1 MAVTVDIPG
10 IGKVQ
15 AEDAA
20 SEATLKKILD
30 ALKKGAKGG
39 GSGGGAGGAGGP
51 AGGMEGV
58 LNKTSN
64 KLGKFGDEIQNT
76 TSVLGD
82 FGRGLSMMTGMVTK
96 GLGMVTDTA
105 MGLATEF
112 LGTSVKMSDFASHL
126 PLVGGALSSIL
137 GMVEENVQTF
147 RSLSEVGAS
156 FGNNIVE
163 MNLAAADAG
172 LSMEQFAEF
181 VGSNAQ
187 NMMLLGGTTTE
198 GAKAFGRLTKSLPR
212 EELMGMGFTMESLAE
227 HTAGYI
233 ELQAMQGKLAG
244 RSQASLRAGS
254 EQYLMQIDRLAKV
267 TGKSRKEAEAL
278 LKKQASEANVMVM
291 ASRLSGEALTNFQD
305 GLAFVDSELPG
316 FSGAIKDLAD
326 GVAQTPLAQKLAA
339 TIPGFADLQK
349 QLGDG
354 SISQEEYV
362 KKMAG
367 FGPQMD
373 EFFKSMDPAQ
383 VSALMGKEGF
393 EGMTSGL
400 AEFNKMSAKYRDA
413 DFKAMEAE
421 QQQRDKTTEAVS
433 GFEVAITEMRNKIK
447 TTVLDSGLFDLFMD
461 GIGKFT
467 SWFTA
472 EGEDGISAMDKYLDE
487 ILIYG
492 EELAAFLKD
501 TWEASGGDL
510 GKFFSTVW
518 DERFKP
524 MIDDGF
530 EKVGKIFGDWFGD
543 FFKEHIGTVVAG
555 VFGGLAGLLLA
566 GFVTSLLPAVF
577 GIILGPIIAPFLAIG
592 AALVAIFGWET
603 IKGWV
608 APIWDVLSGMF
619 TWFGD
624 FFGGLWEKVKGIGKK
639 LNPLNWFGGDDDD
652 VTDKHVKA
660 NQISTTVEMPG
671 TPKTVTAGT
680 MPDYEMPAVT
690 TTEVDTAEIVKNSGV
705 TKMLADTTDTV
716 NSNSSDLLLTT
727 LGEQNK
733 ILKQLLRATNQLQGN
748 MLKGPA

>member
-51 AGGMEGV
+51 GGGMEGV

-227 HTAGYI
+227 HTSSYI

-339 TIPGFADLQK
+339 TIPGFAELQK

-354 SISQEEYV
+354 AISQEEYI
-362 KKMAG
+362 KQMAG
-367 FGPQMD
+367 FGPEMD
-373 EFFKSMDPAQ
+373 AFIKSMDPAMVQ
-383 VSALMGKEGF
+383 SLMGKEGF
-393 EGMTSGL
+393 EGLTSGL
-400 AEFNKMSAKYRDA
+400 AEYKKMSAKYTDA
-413 DFKAMEAE
+413 DIAAMKAE
-421 QQQRDKTTEAVS
+421 QQERDKTTKTTAA
-433 GFEVAITEMRNKIK
+433 FEVAMTEMRNKIK
-447 TTVLDSGLFDLFMD
+447 TTILDSGLFDMFMEGIGTFTEWFTSTGKDGVSKLDGFLD
-461 GIGKFT
+461 GILK
-467 SWFTA
+467 
-472 EGEDGISAMDKYLDE
+472 
-487 ILIYG
+487 YG
-492 EELAAFLKD
+492 EEMAKFLKD
-501 TWEASGGDL
+501 TWEAAGGDL
-510 GKFFSTVW
+510 GKFFSEVW
-518 DERFKP
+518 DKKFKP
-524 MIDDGF
+524 MIKKGF
-530 EKVGKIFGDWFGD
+530 DKVGEIFGAWFGA
-543 FFKEHIGTVVAG
+543 FFKEHIGTLIVG
-555 VFGGLAGLLLA
+555 VLGGLAGLLLT
-566 GFVTSLLPAVF
+566 GFITSLLPTIF

-592 AALVAIFGWET
+592 VALLAIFGWEK
-603 IKGWV
+603 IKSWV
-608 APIWDVLSGMF
+608 QPILDVFSTMF
-619 TWFGD
+619 EFIGKIFT
-624 FFGGLWEKVKGIGKK
+624 GLVDKLKK
-639 LNPLNWFGGDDDD
+639 LNPFSWFGGDDEEDD
-652 VTDKHVKA
+652 PNQKIAENLKKTEIEDPKIKIA
-660 NQISTTVEMPG
+660 N
-671 TPKTVTAGT
+671 AGV
-680 MPDYEMPAVT
+680 MPDYEMPTVT
-690 TTEVDTAEIVKNSGV
+690 TPEIDTTKIVADSGV
-705 TKMLADTTDTV
+705 TKKLQESEAAVNTNSTDLATA
-716 NSNSSDLLLTT
+716 T
-727 LGEQNK
+727 LVEQNK
-733 ILKQLLRATNQLQGN
+733 ILKQILRATNGLQGN
-748 MLKGPA
+748 MLKGTA